1 MPRRGVIYTV
11 APSFKSM
18 NTIWVGTDDGYIQV
32 TNDAG
37 KTWKNVTPKEITS
50 WSKVSL
56 MEASH
61 FNPQGAYAAVNRIR
75 CSDMKPYIYKTAD
88 GGKSWQL
95 ITRGLPDNEPINVV
109 REDPVRKGLLF
120 AGSENAVYVSFDDGE
135 HWQSLRLNM
144 PATSIRDLVIKD
156 DDLVVG
162 THGRSFWIMDGIN
175 PLRQLTETAAR
186 SAAILYQPATTWR
199 VRWNMYTD
207 TPFPQE
213 EPAGENPP
221 DGAAIHYYLQEPAQG
236 EVVLEITDAA
246 GKIVRRFSSN
256 DAGYS
261 LPADLNIPLY
271 WIRPQEKLSTA
282 KGAHR
287 FVWDLRYA
295 PLETSVSFPIAAV
308 YKNTAPESASPWVLP
323 GNYSVTL
330 IVNGKAY
337 SQPLLIKMD
346 PRVKLSPEQLAQL
359 HSVSLTCYQA
369 RETALQGLQE
379 IAVVKKQIKE
389 WLATDRPDKDKI
401 SLLEQQVAELE
412 GMGGGRRGRGS
423 VSGQPGFAT
432 LESRLA
438 AIGSIW
444 QEADRL
450 PTRQSM
456 DAMQE
461 ALQALGALQIRWS
474 QLKSEIEKIQ

>member
-1 MPRRGVIYTV
+1 
-11 APSFKSM
+11 
-18 NTIWVGTDDGYIQV
+18 
-32 TNDAG
+32 
-37 KTWKNVTPKEITS
+37 
-50 WSKVSL
+50 
-56 MEASH
+56 
-61 FNPQGAYAAVNRIR
+61 
-75 CSDMKPYIYKTAD
+75 
-88 GGKSWQL
+88 
-95 ITRGLPDNEPINVV
+95 
-109 REDPVRKGLLF
+109 
-120 AGSENAVYVSFDDGE
+120 
-135 HWQSLRLNM
+135 
-144 PATSIRDLVIKD
+144 
-156 DDLVVG
+156 
-162 THGRSFWIMDGIN
+162 
-175 PLRQLTETAAR
+175 
-186 SAAILYQPATTWR
+186 
-199 VRWNMYTD
+199 
-207 TPFPQE
+207 
-213 EPAGENPP
+213 
-221 DGAAIHYYLQEPAQG
+221 
-236 EVVLEITDAA
+236 
-246 GKIVRRFSSN
+246 
-256 DAGYS
+256 

-295 PLETSVSFPIAAV
+295 PLETSVSFPIAAI
-308 YKNTAPESASPWVLP
+308 YKNTAPETASPWVLP

-369 RETALQGLQE
+369 RQTALQGLQE
-379 IAVVKKQIKE
+379 LAVVKKQIKE

-401 SLLEQQVAELE
+401 SLLEQQIAELE

-461 ALQALGALQIRWS
+461 ALQALGALQIKWS